1 MEKLILKFNDL
12 EEPLSI
18 RTIYRDYETNEIVGF
33 LPGWR
38 IIFKKDE
45 SGNVYGEDK
54 TLKHIKTNLLNDEEY
69 NTLQNLL
76 KDYDISLKTTEEKLL
91 KGEEGV
97 YLIRLGLDEYPYMIL
112 TEFEKNKNITDL
124 RFRQA
129 LLNAYNKMFKTN
141 IGLSNFNE
149 FVSQVGNKLE
159 PNLPK
164 DRDILRG
171 RLSSLPKV
179 LI

>member
-12 EEPLSI
+12 EKPLSI
-18 RTIYRDYETNEIVGF
+18 KTIYRDYETNEIVGF

-54 TLKHIKTNLLNDEEY
+54 TLKHIKTKLLNDEEY

-76 KDYDISLKTTEEKLL
+76 KHYDISLKTTEKKLL

-97 YLIRLGLDEYPYMIL
+97 YLIKLGLDKYPYMVL
-112 TEFEKNKNITDL
+112 TEFEQKNITDL
-124 RFRQA
+124 HFRQA

-141 IGLSNFNE
+141 IQLNDFNK
-149 FVSQVGNKLE
+149 FVSQVGTKLE
-159 PNLPK
+159 ASLPK
-164 DRDILRG
+164 NRDILRG

-179 LI
+179 II

>member
-1 MEKLILKFNDL
+1 MDKLVLKFNNL
-12 EEPLSI
+12 EKPLSI
-18 RTIYRDYETNEIVGF
+18 ETIYRDYHTKEVVGF
-33 LPGWR
+33 VPGWR

-45 SGNVYGEDK
+45 NGNVYGEDI
-54 TLKHIKTNLLNDEEY
+54 TLKHIRTNALSSDEY

-76 KDYDISLKTTEEKLL
+76 KNYDISLKQTEEKLL

-97 YLIRLGLDEYPYMIL
+97 YLVKLGLDKYPYMVL
-112 TEFEKNKNITDL
+112 TEFEQKHTTDL
-124 RFRQA
+124 YFRQS

-141 IGLSNFNE
+141 IRLSNFNE
-149 FVSQVGNKLE
+149 FVSQVGTKLE
-159 PNLPK
+159 PSLPK
-164 DRDILRG
+164 DKDVLRG

>member
-1 MEKLILKFNDL
+1 MDKLVLKFNNL
-12 EEPLSI
+12 EKPLSI
-18 RTIYRDYETNEIVGF
+18 KTIYRDYETEEVVGF
-33 LPGWR
+33 LPGWK

-45 SGNVYGEDK
+45 SGNVYGEDEN
-54 TLKHIKTNLLNDEEY
+54 LKHIKTNLLNDDEY

-76 KDYDISLKTTEEKLL
+76 KNYDISLKQTEEKLL

-97 YLIRLGLDEYPYMIL
+97 YLIKLGLNRYPYMVL
-112 TEFEKNKNITDL
+112 TEFEQKNTTDL
-124 RFRQA
+124 YFRHA

-141 IGLSNFNE
+141 IRLSDFNE
-149 FVSQVGNKLE
+149 FVSQIGTKLE
-159 PNLPK
+159 ASLPK

-179 LI
+179 II